1 MAQHNAPIRVTV
13 NTTDHTVQLSATSQD
28 VGEACEDVQATP
40 EGEDIEIAFSHAYLL
55 DGVAVAEGDTVALE
69 TTSPLKP
76 GVITTDKGNGFT
88 YLLMPV
94 RIS

>member
-1 MAQHNAPIRVTV
+1 VNAG
-13 NTTDHTVQLSATSQD
+13 NHTVTLSAASQD
-28 VGEACEDVQATP
+28 VGEASEDVQVTP

-55 DGVAVAEGDTVALE
+55 DGVAVAEGDTIALE

-76 GVITTDKGNGFT
+76 GVIKSADKDDFT

-94 RIS
+94 RIG